1 MIKQILTITI
11 YIFTAICI
19 MNNSVVRDPHH
30 IPKTTLENA
39 LTKEVTDYINRVSP
53 KSSITPKAIVDKCIE
68 HDIDIIFVLA
78 QGQIESNF
86 GTAGIA
92 SITNSVWNVNSH
104 DGRSS
109 QYIIKNGL
117 GYEHPDHSISPYI
130 SLIKRQ
136 YPTNGR
142 TEQDL
147 MNKFTS
153 SSGHRYA
160 SSLAYESQLRS
171 LYNRI
176 HLTTNIK
183 HLQSHLKKIKNS
195 NGNDSIY

>member
-1 MIKQILTITI
+1 MIKQILAIMI

-19 MNNSVVRDPHH
+19 MNSSTIQDPHH
-30 IPKTTLENA
+30 IPKVA
-39 LTKEVTDYINRVSP
+39 LVKEVADYINRVSP
-53 KSSITPKAIVDKCIE
+53 GSYITPKAIVDKCIE

-78 QGQIESNF
+78 QGQMESNF

-92 SITNSVWNVNSH
+92 STTNSVWNVNSH

-130 SLIKRQ
+130 TLIKSR
-136 YPTNGR
+136 YLTNGR

-147 MNKFTS
+147 MNQFTS

-160 SSLAYESQLRS
+160 SSLTYESQLRS

-176 HLTTNIK
+176 HRTTNIK
-183 HLQSHLKKIKNS
+183 HLQSHLKKIKNI

>member
-1 MIKQILTITI
+1 MIKQILAIVI

-19 MNNSVVRDPHH
+19 MNSDVVQDPYH
-30 IPKTTLENA
+30 IPKAA
-39 LTKEVTDYINRVSP
+39 LIKEVEDYINRVSP
-53 KSSITPKAIVDKCIE
+53 RSNITPRIIVDKCIE
-68 HDIDIIFVLA
+68 HDIDIIFALA

-86 GTAGIA
+86 GTTGIA
-92 SITNSVWNVNSH
+92 STTNSVWNVNSY

-109 QYIIKNGL
+109 QHIIKNGL

-130 SLIKRQ
+130 SLIKRR
-136 YPTNGR
+136 YLTNGR

-147 MNKFTS
+147 MNQFTS

-160 SSLAYESQLRS
+160 SSTVYESQLKS
-171 LYNRI
+171 VYNRI
-176 HLTTNIK
+176 HRTTNIK

-195 NGNDSIY
+195 NDNDPIY